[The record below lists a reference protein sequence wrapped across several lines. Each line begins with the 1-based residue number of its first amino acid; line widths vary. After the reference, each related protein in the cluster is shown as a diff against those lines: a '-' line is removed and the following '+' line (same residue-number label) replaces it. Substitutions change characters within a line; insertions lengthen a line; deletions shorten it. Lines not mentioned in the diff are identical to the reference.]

1 MFGLDLLYDLLD
13 LYLLDFFDF
22 DFYQWLFGF
31 IGLLLF
37 LLLLISL
44 RFDGMDLTVQRIK
57 TKPKPIPIR
66 LPPPIILDNNMLFQ
80 HILIPILTR
89 FLSHLIEYGRLFAVI
104 ISINVKFDEL
114 EFLDFV
120 VTVLGVVCG
129 GEYSGVFGM
138 DFVYYHAIEACAE

>member
-57 TKPKPIPIR
+57 TKPKPIPTR

-138 DFVYYHAIEACAE
+138 DLVYYHAIEACAE

>member
-1 MFGLDLLYDLLD
+1 
-13 LYLLDFFDF
+13 
-22 DFYQWLFGF
+22 
-31 IGLLLF
+31 
-37 LLLLISL
+37 
-44 RFDGMDLTVQRIK
+44 
-57 TKPKPIPIR
+57 
-66 LPPPIILDNNMLFQ
+66 MLFQ

-129 GEYSGVFGM
+129 GEYSRVFGM